1 MVGEQPGVE
10 GVEGVPVDGRSRT
23 HRRSVFRGMFLG
35 MACKPVPWQSTVVPV
50 QVQRAGHAVA
60 PRRHAAAHSSSHSSG
75 RLNPEED
82 PRWGVS
88 AMVPSPCPARVSD
101 GRSR

>member
-1 MVGEQPGVE
+1 M
-10 GVEGVPVDGRSRT
+10 DGWRGT
-23 HRRSVFRGMFLG
+23 HKRSVFLGMFLG
-35 MACKPVPWQSTVVPV
+35 MACNPVPWQSTVVPV

-60 PRRHAAAHSSSHSSG
+60 PRRHAAAHSSNHSSG

-88 AMVPSPCPARVSD
+88 AMVPLQCPARVPD
-101 GRSR
+101 GCNR